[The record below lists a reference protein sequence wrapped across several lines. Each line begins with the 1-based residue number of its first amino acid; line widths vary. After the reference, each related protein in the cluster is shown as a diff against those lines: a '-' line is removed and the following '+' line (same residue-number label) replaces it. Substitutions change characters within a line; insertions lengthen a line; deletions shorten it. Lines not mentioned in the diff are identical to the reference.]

1 MHISVSAGVSITPY
15 ILMFFPDKQI
25 YNINGPVGGS
35 LLRQKTFLGI
45 NNSKRECKF
54 VEPCHNYEKKG

>member
-15 ILMFFPDKQI
+15 ILMFFPDKRI

-35 LLRQKTFLGI
+35 LLRQKTSLGI
-45 NNSKRECKF
+45 NIIKENVNLWSLAIITK
-54 VEPCHNYEKKG
+54 